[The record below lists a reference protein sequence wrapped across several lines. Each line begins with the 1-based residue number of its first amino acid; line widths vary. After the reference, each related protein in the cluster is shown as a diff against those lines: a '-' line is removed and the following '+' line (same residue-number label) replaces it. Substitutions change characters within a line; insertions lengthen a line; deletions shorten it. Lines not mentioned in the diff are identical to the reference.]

1 MKNIVVVSL
10 IDEKAKNIA
19 QNLAKRLKFT
29 YIDADE
35 RFENCLLSSFEAPT
49 ILVDEIL
56 NVKESELLG
65 ELAKERNAV
74 IKVSNDAFLS
84 NGNYKL
90 FKNCI
95 VLLITTAKGKIKE
108 TIENRLKTYANV
120 VVDEN
125 ANEIQILKLIENKN
139 F

>member
-19 QNLAKRLKFT
+19 QNLAKKLKFT

-35 RFENCLLSSFEAPT
+35 KFEDYLLSSFEAPT

-56 NVKESELLG
+56 NAKESELLG

-84 NGNYKL
+84 NVNYKL

-95 VLLITTAKGKIKE
+95 VLLITTAKGKIKLA
-108 TIENRLKTYANV
+108 IENRLKTYANV
-120 VVDEN
+120 VVEEN
-125 ANEIQILKLIENKN
+125 ASEIQILKLIENKN